1 MLCQAV
7 RILAR
12 WLSAFAEESSMG
24 VLRLLQDQDAIA
36 LDGELDEE
44 RAHRRRLSQLARAG
58 ASLTDADA
66 GSG

>member
-1 MLCQAV
+1 
-7 RILAR
+7 
-12 WLSAFAEESSMG
+12 MG